1 MYFEYRGVS
10 FAEQVNAVSSHKGRI
25 YAAMKIK
32 NKTVKMQTDTGA
44 SCNVLPCSYLSAGAA
59 IQKTKREPVTYSKSK
74 LSVLGTAIGLVR
86 KPRNNIEY
94 TEEFVVVE
102 DGFAPLLGAEAVQ
115 ILNLV
120 VVKHQNILNS
130 DRKA

>member
-1 MYFEYRGVS
+1 MV
-10 FAEQVNAVSSHKGRI
+10 VHCMV
-25 YAAMKIK
+25 
-32 NKTVKMQTDTGA
+32 
-44 SCNVLPCSYLSAGAA
+44 
-59 IQKTKREPVTYSKSK
+59 
-74 LSVLGTAIGLVR
+74 
-86 KPRNNIEY
+86 
-94 TEEFVVVE
+94 VVVE